1 MVILHE
7 MTTKTAISLPDDL
20 FREIERARKR
30 AKKDRS
36 TWIQEAASE
45 YLKRKSKEQEIE
57 DYFAAYERVPLTEDE
72 RAFDEWK
79 AKHWAEL
86 FVDETELRAERQ
98 DTRRKKARS

>member
-1 MVILHE
+1 

-30 AKKDRS
+30 SNKDRS

-72 RAFDEWK
+72 RAFDAWK
-79 AKHWAEL
+79 AQHWAEL
-86 FVDETELRAERQ
+86 FADETELRRG
-98 DTRRKKARS
+98 RKKERS

>member
-1 MVILHE
+1 MTSSYTSSV
-7 MTTKTAISLPDDL
+7 TTKTAISLPDDL
-20 FREIERARKR
+20 FRQIERARKR

-45 YLKRKSKEQEIE
+45 YLKRKSKEHEIE

-79 AKHWAEL
+79 ARHWGEL
-86 FVDETELRAERQ
+86 FVDETELRR
-98 DTRRKKARS
+98 RRKQEHS